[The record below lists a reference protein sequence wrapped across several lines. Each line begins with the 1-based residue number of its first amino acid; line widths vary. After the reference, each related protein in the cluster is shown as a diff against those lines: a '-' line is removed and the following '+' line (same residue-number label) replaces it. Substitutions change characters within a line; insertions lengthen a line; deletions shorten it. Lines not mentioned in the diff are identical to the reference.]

1 MSSISLSYWYWWRV
15 WNPSQLGSRFLRSVE
30 SKCKLAIVMISV
42 AQEIKAADVVIS
54 GVVKGTSPSKIAV
67 RVVVRCD

>member
-1 MSSISLSYWYWWRV
+1 
-15 WNPSQLGSRFLRSVE
+15 
-30 SKCKLAIVMISV
+30 MISV